1 MGTEGVEGAYGSA
14 MVGSI
19 MVSTHGTLTLPTW
32 SSTMRMRRMRRTHR
46 LALARTRHAGTHH
59 AGTREPR

>member
-19 MVSTHGTLTLPTW
+19 MVSTHGTLTF
-32 SSTMRMRRMRRTHR
+32 
-46 LALARTRHAGTHH
+46 G
-59 AGTREPR
+59 